1 MLEKGKRDLT
11 KFNGVDINQE
21 KWAVCAH
28 NLIFS
33 CTVLQIDVS
42 LHRQKEIR
50 SLRRKKNKT
59 FNNNKKNR
67 KDRIMIKNVLVWMV
81 QHTPIT
87 EFYAEA

>member
-1 MLEKGKRDLT
+1 MKSISLNYHIVDTNQQKR
-11 KFNGVDINQE
+11 I
-21 KWAVCAH
+21 VCAH
-28 NLIFS
+28 SFDFS

-42 LHRQKEIR
+42 LHRQKEIK
-50 SLRRKKNKT
+50 SLRRKKRTKRLT
-59 FNNNKKNR
+59 TKKNR

>member
-11 KFNGVDINQE
+11 KLNSVDTNQE
-21 KWAVCAH
+21 KRAVCAH
-28 NLIFS
+28 NLVFS
-33 CTVLQIDVS
+33 CTVSQIDVP

-50 SLRRKKNKT
+50 SLRQKKNKT

>member
-11 KFNGVDINQE
+11 KLNNVDVNQE
-21 KWAVCAH
+21 KLAVCAH
-28 NLIFS
+28 NLFFS
-33 CTVLQIDVS
+33 CTVLQIDVP